1 MFLDDFT
8 HWRWTTSI
16 PNKNYDTV
24 RKAFHDL
31 VKSIENE
38 MELKIKF
45 LHIDRGKEYKGCL
58 LPLLKEMGI
67 LSEKT
72 PPYSSPSNGKAEW
85 LNRTLNEHIR

>member
-8 HWRWTTSI
+8 HWCWTTLL
-16 PNKNYDTV
+16 PNKKSETI

-31 VKSIENE
+31 LKQIQNE
-38 MELKIKF
+38 MELKIKY
-45 LHIDRGKEYKGCL
+45 LRIDRGKEYEGCL

-72 PPYSSPSNGKAEW
+72 PPYSSPSTAKQNG
-85 LNRTLNEHIR
+85 